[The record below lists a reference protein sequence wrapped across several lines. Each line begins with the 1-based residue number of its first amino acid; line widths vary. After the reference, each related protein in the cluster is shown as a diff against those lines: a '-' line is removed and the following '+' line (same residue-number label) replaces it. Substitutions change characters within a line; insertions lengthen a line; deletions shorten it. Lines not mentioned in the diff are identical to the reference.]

1 MKFKVIFLLFN
12 GIIAVSFL
20 FVFLMPLFFL
30 GPDYARVFWLEN
42 WYLAAV
48 FIVIIGGLNTY
59 FALNRQLFSLL
70 ESEDWQGLKAYLEYR
85 VFTKKRFSQQH
96 IRILINTYIVLSEP
110 EKIRDLETELH
121 TRNSRLVPRLALE
134 FGIPRLL
141 RNNPDEMIEY
151 YDRYRNN
158 PKAEQ
163 RDWLT
168 WSYSFAVMQ
177 KQRSDEAR
185 DVLLSLSEHTREPL
199 VRLFSLYLLD
209 AFREA
214 DSELA
219 QRLDEH
225 KAEFRRRYGS
235 GKLQREIEKNRA
247 NLQVVV
253 LARLVKN
260 AEEWVMSD
268 SNTTEDAGA
277 VSGNGSSAT

>member
-1 MKFKVIFLLFN
+1 MKFKLIFLLFN

-30 GPDYARVFWLEN
+30 GPDYARVFWMEN

-48 FIVIIGGLNTY
+48 FIVIIGGLNAY
-59 FALNRQLFSLL
+59 FALNRRLFSLL
-70 ESEDWQGLKAYLEYR
+70 EAEDWQGLKAYLENR
-85 VFTKKRFSQQH
+85 VFTKKRFTQQQL
-96 IRILINTYIVLSEP
+96 RILINTYIVLAEP
-110 EKIRDLETELH
+110 EKIRNLEAELNER
-121 TRNSRLVPRLALE
+121 TSRLVPILALE

-141 RNNPDEMIEY
+141 RNDPDEMIEY
-151 YDRYRNN
+151 YDRYRNH
-158 PKAEQ
+158 PKAKQ

-168 WSYSFAVMQ
+168 WAYSFAIMQ
-177 KQRSDEAR
+177 KQRSEEAR
-185 DVLLSLSEHTREPL
+185 DVLLKLCEQTREPL

-209 AFREA
+209 AFRETDA
-214 DSELA
+214 ELA
-219 QRLDEH
+219 QRVDTY

-260 AEEWVMSD
+260 ATEWVMSD
-268 SNTTEDAGA
+268 NSTTEGAGA
-277 VSGNGSSAT
+277 VSGNGSSAN

>member
-1 MKFKVIFLLFN
+1 MKFKLIFLLFN

-30 GPDYARVFWLEN
+30 GPEYSRVFWLEN

-48 FIVIIGGLNTY
+48 FILIIGGLNTY

-70 ESEDWQGLKAYLEYR
+70 EAEDWQGLRGYLEYR

-96 IRILINTYIVLSEP
+96 LRILINTYIVLSEP
-110 EKIRDLETELH
+110 DKIRNLETELNN
-121 TRNSRLVPRLALE
+121 RRSRLVPRLALE

-141 RNNPDEMIEY
+141 RNDPDEMIEY
-151 YDRYRNN
+151 YEKYRNH

-177 KQRSDEAR
+177 KQRSEEAR
-185 DVLLSLSEHTREPL
+185 DILLKLCKQTREPL

-209 AFREA
+209 AFRETDA
-214 DSELA
+214 DLA
-219 QRLDEH
+219 KRVDEY
-225 KAEFRRRYGS
+225 KTEFRRLYGS

-268 SNTTEDAGA
+268 SNTTEDAGT
-277 VSGNGSSAT
+277 VSGNGSTAR

>member
-48 FIVIIGGLNTY
+48 FIVIIGGLDTY

-70 ESEDWQGLKAYLEYR
+70 EAEDWQGLKAYLEYR
-85 VFTKKRFSQQH
+85 VFTRKRFTQQH
-96 IRILINTYIVLSEP
+96 LRILINTYIVLSEP
-110 EKIRDLETELH
+110 EKIRDLESELNA
-121 TRNSRLVPRLALE
+121 RKSRLVPRLALE

-141 RNNPDEMIEY
+141 RNDADEMIEY
-151 YDRYRNN
+151 YDRYRKH
-158 PKAEQ
+158 PKAEH

-168 WSYSFAVMQ
+168 WTYSFAVMQ

-185 DVLLSLSEHTREPL
+185 DALLGLCKHTREPL

-209 AFREA
+209 AFRET

-219 QRLDEH
+219 QRLDEY
-225 KAEFRRRYGS
+225 KAEFRSRYGS

-268 SNTTEDAGA
+268 NDTTEDAGA
-277 VSGNGSSAT
+277 VSGNGSSAK

>member
-185 DVLLSLSEHTREPL
+185 DVLLGLSEHTREPL